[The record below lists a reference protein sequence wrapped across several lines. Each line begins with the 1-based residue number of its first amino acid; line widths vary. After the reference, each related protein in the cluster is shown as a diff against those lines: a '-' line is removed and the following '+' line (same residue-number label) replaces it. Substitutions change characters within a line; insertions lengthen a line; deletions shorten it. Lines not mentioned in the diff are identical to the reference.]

1 MNTKV
6 LSVISLLEGDEALAN
21 DLRNAAWAIA
31 LYVTLAGLT
40 IYTSLFLL
48 FYGSYHRQKATTE
61 RLRQSQDSIILAMP
75 SLSSLR
81 DQETG
86 GHFERCSACVSLLAT
101 KLRADKAF
109 RSFFRSEYVRAL
121 SNVVLL
127 HYIGKVGMAL
137 VDVYDAIHSER
148 YHKNA
153 MSHEEAMRILWEGA
167 GNQFDP
173 KIIAVLIASQGEFKR
188 ILHGRFQA

>member
-1 MNTKV
+1 V
-6 LSVISLLEGDEALAN
+6 
-21 DLRNAAWAIA
+21 
-31 LYVTLAGLT
+31 
-40 IYTSLFLL
+40 
-48 FYGSYHRQKATTE
+48 
-61 RLRQSQDSIILAMP
+61 
-75 SLSSLR
+75 
-81 DQETG
+81 
-86 GHFERCSACVSLLAT
+86 
-101 KLRADKAF
+101 LRADKAF